1 MPHQRQVFGQRGE
14 AQARDFL
21 IGLGYTVVAE
31 NWHAGRYGELD
42 LVALDGGTL
51 VFVEVKTR
59 RGTGFGRPEEA
70 VNAAK
75 QAKLRLA
82 AEAFRLAHPHL
93 PQEFRFDVVAISGSV
108 GSAAQVDHFRG
119 VFC

>member
-1 MPHQRQVFGQRGE
+1 MPHDRQRFGSSGE

-21 IGLGYTVVAE
+21 VELGYVVVAE

-42 LVALDGGTL
+42 LVALDAGTL

-59 RGTGFGRPEEA
+59 RGVGFGRPEEA
-70 VNAAK
+70 VNTAK

-82 AEAFRLAHPHL
+82 AEAFRLAHPQL
-93 PQEFRFDVVAISGSV
+93 PQEFRFDVVAISGGV
-108 GSAAQVDHFRG
+108 DSAPYVDHFRG
-119 VFC
+119 AFC